1 MNSKQNHFPEEQ
13 VSHHVS
19 SINHMGKE
27 NDPHE
32 YELIENW
39 QKKKDEKAL
48 SAIFESHKRLVGKLV
63 NGYRGYGL
71 PTDELF
77 SEAHIGMMHAL
88 KGFDVSRGYKF
99 STYAVWWI
107 KSTIQEYVFKSWSLI
122 APSIT
127 SKNKRMFFHIRS
139 LCNKFGY
146 FSELTAEQAE
156 HLANEL
162 QVTKDDIVKM
172 HQHLSSGNLSLNASR
187 DSEDNEK
194 SEWID
199 WVEDTRADPETHL
212 AETQEYEKRQEVL
225 KEAINCLK
233 EREHVIFIRR
243 RLEEPP
249 KSLEDLSQEF
259 EISKERVRQIEN
271 RAFEKLQ
278 TEIKRLVSFH
288 HLSY

>member
-1 MNSKQNHFPEEQ
+1 MNSKKEHFSKEQ
-13 VSHHVS
+13 VSHHIS
-19 SINHMGKE
+19 DINLMGKE

-39 QKKKDEKAL
+39 QKKKDDESL
-48 SAIFESHKRLVGKLV
+48 NAIFQSHKRLVGKLV

-71 PTDELF
+71 SSDELL

-88 KGFDVSRGYKF
+88 KGFDTSRGYKF

-107 KSTIQEYVFKSWSLI
+107 RSTIQEYVFKSWSLI

-146 FSELTAEQAE
+146 FSELTDEQAE
-156 HLANEL
+156 HLAQEL
-162 QVTKDDIVKM
+162 QVTKDEIFKM
-172 HQHLSSGNLSLNASR
+172 HQHLSGGSLSLNANRGSE
-187 DSEDNEK
+187 DSEQ

-199 WVEDTRADPETHL
+199 WVEDTRPDPETHL
-212 AETQEYEKRQEVL
+212 AETQEYEKRHEVL
-225 KEAINCLK
+225 SEAISCLK
-233 EREHVIFIRR
+233 EREHLILTKR

-259 EISKERVRQIEN
+259 SISKERVRQIEN

-278 TEIKRLVSFH
+278 MEMKRLVSFH